1 MFEEQQQQQQII
13 HMKEVEGTN
22 KVDKLKEEEEDEEG
36 KENKED
42 EEKKLEG
49 DEDED
54 EDEEEEDEDEE
65 EEKRLSIIGGL
76 FYRHLH
82 FIFMI
87 MTALCVCFVNHVGY
101 LVVLLLIISIT
112 FAANVI
118 MQNCPLTLLEERYMN
133 TSLILEYRKYM
144 QSAGFG
150 YTNASTKEQQMDTLV
165 TTFSMIAVKLMVIML
180 MREGFPFLGNRW

>member
-1 MFEEQQQQQQII
+1 MFEEQQQQLI
-13 HMKEVEGTN
+13 HMKEVEDTN
-22 KVDKLKEEEEDEEG
+22 KVKQEDEKKVKQEDEKKEEDEE
-36 KENKED
+36 KQED
-42 EEKKLEG
+42 EEKKEE

-54 EDEEEEDEDEE
+54 EDEEEEEE

-76 FYRHLH
+76 FYRNLH